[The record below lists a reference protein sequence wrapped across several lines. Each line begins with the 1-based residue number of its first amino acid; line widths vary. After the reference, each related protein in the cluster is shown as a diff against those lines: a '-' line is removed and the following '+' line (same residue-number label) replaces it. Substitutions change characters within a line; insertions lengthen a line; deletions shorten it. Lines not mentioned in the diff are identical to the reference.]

1 MWKLLKKYFLFNLS
15 AGMEYR
21 VSFLIQVFGMFLN
34 NSAFIFF
41 WLILFE
47 QVGGDIQGY
56 GFSDVMFL
64 WALAAL
70 GYGLAEIFMGNSRY
84 LSSIIYKG
92 ELDVYLL
99 QPRAI
104 LPNLV
109 CSRMNT
115 SGWGDITY
123 GIILYVLTQR
133 SDILHAL
140 MFVFFSIMMAVIF
153 TSVRILYHSL
163 TFFLGNAEQFA
174 GTITEM
180 IIMFILYPGSIFSG
194 PSTWI
199 LHTVIPSALVAW
211 IPAELFMQFDLNKF
225 AVLMVADLGII
236 LLSILVFSMGLRK
249 YSSGNRMGVRL

>member
-47 QVGGDIQGY
+47 RVGGDIKGY

-70 GYGLAEIFMGNSRY
+70 GYGLAEIFMGNSRFI
-84 LSSIIYKG
+84 SSIIYKG

-99 QPRAI
+99 QPRSI

-115 SGWGDITY
+115 SGWGDLTY
-123 GIILYVLTQR
+123 GVILYVFTQGA
-133 SDILHAL
+133 DPLKAFL
-140 MFVFFSIMMAVIF
+140 FLFFSMLMAVVF

-211 IPAELFMQFDLNKF
+211 IPAELFFQFDLKKF
-225 AVLMVADLGII
+225 LLLMMADAGII
-236 LLSILVFSMGLRK
+236 LLSIIIFHRGLRK

>member
-1 MWKLLKKYFLFNLS
+1 MMKLLKKYFLFNLS

-21 VSFLIQVFGMFLN
+21 ISFLIQVFGMFLN

-47 QVGGDIQGY
+47 RVGGDIKGY
-56 GFSDVMFL
+56 GFDDVMFL

-70 GYGLAEIFMGNSRY
+70 GYGLTQIFMGNSRY
-84 LSSIIYKG
+84 ISSIIYKG

-99 QPRAI
+99 QPRAV
-104 LPNLV
+104 LPNMV

-115 SGWGDITY
+115 AGWGDITY
-123 GIILYVLTQR
+123 GIILYVLTQGA
-133 SDILHAL
+133 DPLKAL
-140 MFVFFSIMMAVIF
+140 MFVFFSVLMAVVF
-153 TSVRILYHSL
+153 TAVRIIYHSL

-174 GTITEM
+174 GTVTEM

-211 IPAELFMQFDLNKF
+211 IPAELFVQFDLKKF
-225 AVLMVADLGII
+225 LILMIADVSIVF
-236 LLSILVFSMGLRK
+236 LSIIVFRTGLKR
-249 YSSGNRMGVRL
+249 YSSGNRMGTRL

>member
-1 MWKLLKKYFLFNLS
+1 MWKLLKKYFVFNLS

-21 VSFLIQVFGMFLN
+21 ASFLIQVFGMFLN
-34 NSAFIFF
+34 NCAFIFF
-41 WLILFE
+41 WMILYKRI
-47 QVGGDIQGY
+47 GGDINGY

-70 GYGLAEIFMGNSRY
+70 GYGLAEVFMGNSRFI
-84 LSSIIYKG
+84 SSIIYKG

-115 SGWGDITY
+115 AGWGDVTY
-123 GIILYVLTQR
+123 GIVLYFLTQ
-133 SDILHAL
+133 SFEPHKVL
-140 MFVFFSIMMAVIF
+140 MFLVFSILMAVVF
-153 TSVRILYHSL
+153 TAVRIIYHSL

-180 IIMFILYPGSIFSG
+180 VIMFILYPGSIFSA

-199 LHTVIPSALVAW
+199 LHSVIPAALVAW
-211 IPAELFMQFDLNKF
+211 IPAEIFASFDLKKLL
-225 AVLMVADLGII
+225 VLLSADVAIII
-236 LLSILVFSMGLRK
+236 LSVVVFQAGLKK
-249 YSSGNRMGVRL
+249 YSSGNRMGTRI